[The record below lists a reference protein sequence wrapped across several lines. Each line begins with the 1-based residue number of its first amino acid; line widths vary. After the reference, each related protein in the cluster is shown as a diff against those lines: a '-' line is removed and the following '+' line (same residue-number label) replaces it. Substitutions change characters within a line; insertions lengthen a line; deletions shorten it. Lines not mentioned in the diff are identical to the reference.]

1 MAGLV
6 LNRSPSV
13 GAVVKKMLEI
23 NPDLGAQEIT
33 KIVKQAIHLQGGI
46 ANEFAEAE
54 VIDEEKAL
62 ELARQTLRRDS

>member
-13 GAVVKKMLEI
+13 GAV
-23 NPDLGAQEIT
+23 
-33 KIVKQAIHLQGGI
+33 GI